1 MKQILPPTYLFV
13 GLILIGGLWVSFP
26 GPRIVAQPWNLTGLA
41 FIILGLALNI
51 VGDGQFKRAKT
62 AMNPFG
68 RPSALVI
75 SGVFG
80 YSRNPMYLGMLLL
93 LLGTAVLVGRATPFM
108 VPMFLF
114 VILNY
119 KFVAFE
125 EQAMAAR
132 FGDDYLR
139 YCTRVRRW
147 L

>member
-13 GLILIGGLWVSFP
+13 GLILIGGLWLFFP

-41 FIILGLALNI
+41 FIILGVALNI
-51 VGDGQFKRAKT
+51 V
-62 AMNPFG
+62 P
-68 RPSALVI
+68 I
-75 SGVFG
+75 
-80 YSRNPMYLGMLLL
+80 
-93 LLGTAVLVGRATPFM
+93 
-108 VPMFLF
+108 FLF

-119 KFVAFE
+119 RFVAFE